1 MKALYT
7 ALAVGLGALALSA
20 CSGSAPTLTF
30 GQQVAIACG
39 AANGE
44 IAILKADN
52 VFTGGAADTLKNKV
66 QPAVDKAC
74 NAGAT
79 VAKPDL
85 QSIVN
90 ATLPLVKSAVDSSSL
105 SPDKIKA
112 ADAAIDTGV
121 LAFNI
126 AISLA
131 PAAVA
136 TPVPASAP
144 VAASTPLAGAPL
156 Q

>member
-1 MKALYT
+1 MRKLLT
-7 ALAVGLGALALSA
+7 LLAAGLVALALSA
-20 CSGSAPTLTF
+20 CSGAPTLTF
-30 GQQVAIACG
+30 AQQVSIACG
-39 AANGE
+39 AASGE
-44 IAILKADN
+44 IAILKGDG
-52 VFTGGAADTLKNKV
+52 VFTGGAEKTLTDTV

-74 NAGAT
+74 SAGAS

-85 QSIVN
+85 QSLVN
-90 ATLPLVKSAVDSSSL
+90 ATLPLVKSLVDSSSL
-105 SPDKIKA
+105 SPDKMKA

-131 PAAVA
+131 PTVVA
-136 TPVPASAP
+136 TAPA
-144 VAASTPLAGAPL
+144 AASTPLAGAPL

>member
-1 MKALYT
+1 MKKILA
-7 ALAVGLGALALSA
+7 ALAAGLVALALCA
-20 CSGSAPTLTF
+20 CAGAPTLTF
-30 GQQVAIACG
+30 AQQVSIACG

-44 IAILKADN
+44 IAILKGDG
-52 VFTGGAADTLKNKV
+52 VFTGGAEKTLTETV
-66 QPAVDKAC
+66 QPAVDKVC
-74 NAGAT
+74 SAGAS

-90 ATLPLVKSAVDSSSL
+90 ATLPLVKSLVDSSSL
-105 SPDKIKA
+105 SPDKIRA

-131 PAAVA
+131 PAVTA
-136 TPVPASAP
+136 TAP

>member
-1 MKALYT
+1 MKKLML
-7 ALAVGLGALALSA
+7 LAAGVVALALSA
-20 CSGSAPTLTF
+20 CAGAPQLTF
-30 GQQVAIACG
+30 AQQVSIACG
-39 AANGE
+39 AAKGE
-44 IAILKADN
+44 IAILKADG
-52 VFTGGAADTLKNKV
+52 VFTGGAEATLNDTV
-66 QPAVDKAC
+66 QPAVDKVC
-74 NAGAT
+74 SVGAS

-90 ATLPLVKSAVDSSSL
+90 ATLPLVKSLVDSSSL

-131 PAAVA
+131 PVTTA
-136 TPVPASAP
+136 TAP

>member
-1 MKALYT
+1 MKSRIMLLAAALV
-7 ALAVGLGALALSA
+7 ASVAMLAGCNGT
-20 CSGSAPTLTF
+20 APTLTF
-30 GQQVAIACG
+30 PQQVAIACG

-52 VFTGGAADTLKNKV
+52 VFTGGAADTLNKDV
-66 QPAVDKAC
+66 QPEVDKAC
-74 NAGAT
+74 KAGASIT
-79 VAKPDL
+79 TADL
-85 QSIVN
+85 KTIVN
-90 ATLPLVKSAVDSSSL
+90 ATLPLIKAAVDSSSL

-131 PAAVA
+131 PTVTA
-136 TPVPASAP
+136 TAP
-144 VAASTPLAGAPL
+144 VAASTPLAGEPIK
-156 Q
+156 

>member
-1 MKALYT
+1 MKKLFA
-7 ALAVGLGALALSA
+7 ALAAGVVLLALSA
-20 CSGSAPTLTF
+20 CAGAPQLTF
-30 GQQVAIACG
+30 AQQVSIACG

-44 IAILKADN
+44 IAILKGDG
-52 VFTGGAADTLKNKV
+52 VFTGGAEKTLTDTV
-66 QPAVDKAC
+66 QPAVDKVC
-74 NAGAT
+74 SAGASVT
-79 VAKPDL
+79 KPDL

-90 ATLPLVKSAVDSSSL
+90 ATLPLIKTLVDSSSL
-105 SPDKIKA
+105 PADKIKA

-131 PAAVA
+131 PAVTA
-136 TPVPASAP
+136 TPPA
-144 VAASTPLAGAPL
+144 AASTPLAGAAL